1 MFCVIIPYLLKVIKM
16 TIKENELLPEAK
28 LFEYNDQKINSFD
41 LSKVIKEKKIV
52 IFAVP
57 GAFTPT
63 CSEHHLPGYVSN
75 AENFFEKG
83 IDELWCLSVNDPF
96 VMYAWGLVGKSLNSV
111 RMVSDG
117 NCELTKKMGLVKD
130 LGVIGLGFRSMR
142 YAMVVDNGKVASIF
156 IEDDPGKLERSDAT
170 SVLASL

>member
-1 MFCVIIPYLLKVIKM
+1 MFYVFISYLLKVIKM

-83 IDELWCLSVNDPF
+83 IDELWCLSV
-96 VMYAWGLVGKSLNSV
+96 A
-111 RMVSDG
+111 
-117 NCELTKKMGLVKD
+117 ET
-130 LGVIGLGFRSMR
+130 
-142 YAMVVDNGKVASIF
+142 
-156 IEDDPGKLERSDAT
+156 
-170 SVLASL
+170 